1 MNKQERNLR
10 DNLSIQEKDQLAN
23 GFSICDIV
31 WGRINEEKA
40 LISVPQDISKFYY
53 DLHYYLKILNSNKD
67 FTRSLICSV
76 MIFKFDSSGL
86 DIYSLDEGKI
96 KFHTPERSVIV
107 TTGLQYIYKHKKYID
122 LESANKE
129 LKNSDKLLK
138 NILPFSYLSN
148 SELLFVF
155 NDFYDRYSHN
165 NYSLRNL
172 IDYTPKFD
180 FSKKVDFLKAK
191 GWLHEDEIEKT
202 WDEIF
207 KELDEME

>member
-1 MNKQERNLR
+1 MNKQERDLR
-10 DNLSIQEKDQLAN
+10 NNLSNQEEDQLAN

-31 WGRINEEKA
+31 WGRIIKEKA
-40 LISVPQDISKFYY
+40 IIKVPQDISNFYY

-67 FTRSLICSV
+67 FKRSLICSV

-86 DIYSLDEGKI
+86 DVYSLDSGEI
-96 KFHTPERSVIV
+96 KYHTPERSVIV
-107 TTGLQYIYKHKKYID
+107 TTGIQYIYKHRKYIE

-129 LKNSDKLLK
+129 LKKSDTLLK

-155 NDFYDRYSHN
+155 NDLYDRYSHN
-165 NYSLRNL
+165 NHSLRNL

-180 FSKKVDFLKAK
+180 FSKKVDFLQAK
-191 GWLHEDEIEKT
+191 GWLHEEEIEKT

>member
-1 MNKQERNLR
+1 MLKVEKELR
-10 DNLSIQEKDQLAN
+10 TRLTNHEKDMLN
-23 GFSICDIV
+23 SGFQITDIV
-31 WGRINEEKA
+31 WGRIIKEKA
-40 LISVPQDISKFYY
+40 LIKVPQDISNFYY

-67 FTRSLICSV
+67 FMRSLICSV

-86 DIYSLDEGKI
+86 DVYSLDSGEI
-96 KFHTPERSVIV
+96 KYHTPERSVIV
-107 TTGLQYIYKHKKYID
+107 TTGIQYIYKHRKYIE

-129 LKNSDKLLK
+129 LKKSDTLLK
-138 NILPFSYLSN
+138 NILPFSYLNN

-155 NDFYDRYSHN
+155 NDLYDRYSHN

-191 GWLHEDEIEKT
+191 GWLHEEEIEKT